1 MFIIE
6 KLENIVA
13 LLLPTKGIILILVSQ
28 IFTVITIQN
37 FSMYVYTFK
46 NGIVLYLL
54 LCNNFFF
61 FFYLACWE
69 HPAIVLKCIYLYIFL
84 RVVCFSQNWF
94 KFCPIV
100 AYLNYVHFSAV
111 VNKALLKWMTILV
124 LKSFHMSL

>member
-61 FFYLACWE
+61 FFTWRVGSILPLSSNAF
-69 HPAIVLKCIYLYIFL
+69 IYIF
-84 RVVCFSQNWF
+84 F
-94 KFCPIV
+94 
-100 AYLNYVHFSAV
+100 
-111 VNKALLKWMTILV
+111 
-124 LKSFHMSL
+124 

>member
-54 LCNNFFF
+54 LCNKFFF

-69 HPAIVLKCIYLYIFL
+69 HPAIVLKCIYLYIF
-84 RVVCFSQNWF
+84 F
-94 KFCPIV
+94 KSCLFFTELIQILPYCCIFKLCPLFC
-100 AYLNYVHFSAV
+100 SC
-111 VNKALLKWMTILV
+111 KQ
-124 LKSFHMSL
+124 SLTEMNDYPCT